1 MTEDEYVTIF
11 IFQGKIAHT
20 IRTVGGLYQ
29 YMGAPAHDIVMIL
42 VDLIAKHTNM
52 TAAYRA
58 FQPLLAGIGKMQQH
72 IAKLQTGIT
81 AITEVVAKT
90 QHTGIISQGSFK
102 VADMKNNS
110 STFRR
115 HKVLFFKVNDRT
127 SLLPITIIRYFL
139 HCRKRAILHR
149 RPT

>member
-1 MTEDEYVTIF
+1 MAENKYITIF

-29 YMGAPAHDIVMIL
+29 HMGAPAHDIAMVL
-42 VDLIAKHTNM
+42 VDLVAEHADV

-72 IAKLQTGIT
+72 VTELQAGIT
-81 AITEVVAKT
+81 AITEVMVKT
-90 QHTGIISQGSFK
+90 QHTGIICQGSFK

-110 STFRR
+110 STFRS
-115 HKVLFFKVNDRT
+115 HKILF
-127 SLLPITIIRYFL
+127 
-139 HCRKRAILHR
+139 
-149 RPT
+149 